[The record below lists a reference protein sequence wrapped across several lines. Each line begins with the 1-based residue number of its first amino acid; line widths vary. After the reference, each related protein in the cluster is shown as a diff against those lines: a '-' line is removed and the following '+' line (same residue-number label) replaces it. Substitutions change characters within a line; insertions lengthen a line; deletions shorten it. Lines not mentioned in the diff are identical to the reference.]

1 MERHQRG
8 AKIPITVIF
17 HNSSGGIAQPTS
29 ANIVFSYTD
38 AASSTLWRQWPLD
51 GEDRITTTSSLAS
64 VSTVAGTWATTW
76 NSAVASTGL
85 VFWTAYPSTTVYEV
99 INGQFELMG
108 NLASPIA
115 IPSTAG

>member
-8 AKIPITVIF
+8 SRVPITVIF
-17 HNSSGGIAQPTS
+17 HNSTGGIAQPTS
-29 ANIVFSYTD
+29 ANITISYAD
-38 AASSTLWRQWPLD
+38 AAASTLWTQWPLD
-51 GEDRITTTSSLAS
+51 GQDRLTTTVALAS

-85 VFWTAYPSTTVYEV
+85 VFWTAYPSTTVYEI
-99 INGQFELMG
+99 INGQFELIG
-108 NLASPIA
+108 NLANPIA